1 MREATSEREDL
12 NLRPVAAATAL
23 QLFVQLIPSSSGLV
37 ISLALRS
44 AGMGVKAFTVKQH
57 PRYSVFCRFRI
68 AGIMATNSLAQILA
82 RTDVAPSGLLTPQ
95 HVTVKHSARTDVH
108 VGARGF
114 EPPTSWSQTTRSTKL
129 SYAPNSSLSMVYTK
143 CQIPC

>member
-44 AGMGVKAFTVKQH
+44 AGMGVKSYHRKAAPKVL
-57 PRYSVFCRFRI
+57 R
-68 AGIMATNSLAQILA
+68 ALSL
-82 RTDVAPSGLLTPQ
+82 
-95 HVTVKHSARTDVH
+95 
-108 VGARGF
+108 
-114 EPPTSWSQTTRSTKL
+114 
-129 SYAPNSSLSMVYTK
+129 
-143 CQIPC
+143 